1 MSPIP
6 RPALAWAR
14 SHHGL
19 VTREQFDRCGLGE
32 RGRQRLLAD
41 GLLVPV
47 HRGIYRLA
55 SHEPTFEQRC
65 VAACLIGQHVTLSGP
80 TAGRW
85 YGLRKCH
92 TEDIHVIAD
101 RAVVAQGVHG
111 HRTNLLDATDMATRG
126 PVRLLRPARLL
137 CDLASHLSDADLE
150 SVIEQAL
157 ERNLVSLGALREVG
171 GRFMR
176 SGRNGT
182 RRLAAVMNS
191 RPMWIRPPE
200 SDLELRLLRG
210 LAARG
215 LDLTP
220 QYVVVLDGG
229 RSVRLDMADPDIR
242 LAVEVDHVTWHT
254 DRMQVQR
261 DKRRDRALIRLG
273 WTVLRVTDE
282 DLDVRF
288 AATIEE
294 VLEVAAGLRRRSI
307 S

>member
-6 RPALAWAR
+6 RAALDWAR
-14 SHHGL
+14 AHHGIISL
-19 VTREQFDRCGLGE
+19 DELNRTGLGG
-32 RGRQRLLAD
+32 RGRRRLIAD

-47 HRGIYRLA
+47 HQGIYRLA

-65 VAACLIGQHVTLSGP
+65 VAACLIGPHVTLSGP
-80 TAGRW
+80 TAGRL

-92 TEDIHVIAD
+92 TDDIHVIAD
-101 RAVVAQGVHG
+101 RAVLARGIHS
-111 HRTNLLDATDMATRG
+111 HRTNLLEPTDIAVRG
-126 PVRLLRPARLL
+126 SLRLLRPARLL

-150 SVIEQAL
+150 SAIEQAL
-157 ERNLVSLGALREVG
+157 DRNLVSLGTLRSAG

-191 RPMWIRPPE
+191 RPMWTRPPE

-215 LDLTP
+215 LGMIP
-220 QYVVVLDGG
+220 QYTVLLDGG
-229 RSVRLDMADPDIR
+229 RAVRLDMAQPDIR
-242 LAVEVDHVTWHT
+242 LAVEVDHVTWHS

-282 DLDVRF
+282 DLDARF
-288 AATIEE
+288 ASTADE
-294 VLEVAAGLRRRSI
+294 VLDVAAGLGVRSI

>member
-1 MSPIP
+1 MSSIP
-6 RPALAWAR
+6 RAALGSAR
-14 SHHGL
+14 AHHGL
-19 VTREQFDRCGLGE
+19 LTLDQLTRHGLT
-32 RGRQRLLAD
+32 GRSRQQLLAD

-47 HRGIYRLA
+47 HQGIYRLA

-65 VAACLIGQHVTLSGP
+65 VAACLIGPHVTLSGP
-80 TAGRW
+80 TAGRL

-92 TEDIHVIAD
+92 TDDIHVIAD
-101 RAVVAQGVHG
+101 RAVLAQGIHS
-111 HRTNLLDATDMATRG
+111 HRTNLLDTSDIAVRG
-126 PVRLLRPARLL
+126 PIRLLRPARLL

-157 ERNLVSLGALREVG
+157 ERKLVSLGSLRSVG

-191 RPMWIRPPE
+191 RPMWTRPPE
-200 SDLELRLLRG
+200 SDLELRLLRA

-215 LDLTP
+215 FDLTP
-220 QYVVVLDGG
+220 QHPVVLDGG
-229 RSVRLDMADPDIR
+229 REIRLDMADPTIR
-242 LAVEVDHVTWHT
+242 LAIEVDHATWHT

-273 WTVLRVTDE
+273 WTVVRVTDE
-282 DLDVRF
+282 DLDLRF
-288 AATIEE
+288 VGTVDELVA
-294 VLEVAAGLRRRSI
+294 VAASLRRRAS

>member
-6 RPALAWAR
+6 RAALDWAR
-14 SHHGL
+14 SHHGVITL
-19 VTREQFDRCGLGE
+19 AELSRSGLG
-32 RGRQRLLAD
+32 GRRRHQLLAD
-41 GLLVPV
+41 GLLVPI
-47 HRGIYRLA
+47 HQGIYRLA

-65 VAACLIGQHVTLSGP
+65 VAACLIGPHVTLSGP
-80 TAGRW
+80 TAGRV

-92 TEDIHVIAD
+92 TDDIHVIAD
-101 RAVVAQGVHG
+101 RAVHAQGVHG
-111 HRTNLLDATDMATRG
+111 HRTNLLDPSDIVSRG
-126 PVRLLRPARLL
+126 PIRLLGPARLL

-157 ERNLVSLGALREVG
+157 ERKLVSLGSLRSVG

-191 RPMWIRPPE
+191 RPMWTRPPE

-215 LDLTP
+215 LDLIP
-220 QYVVVLDGG
+220 QYSVVLDGG
-229 RSVRLDMADPDIR
+229 QAVRLDMADPEIR
-242 LAVEVDHVTWHT
+242 LAIEVDHVTWHT

-261 DKRRDRALIRLG
+261 DKRRDRALVRLG

-282 DLDVRF
+282 DLDLRF
-288 AATIEE
+288 VTTVEE
-294 VLEVAAGLRRRSI
+294 LLAVAASLRHRAS